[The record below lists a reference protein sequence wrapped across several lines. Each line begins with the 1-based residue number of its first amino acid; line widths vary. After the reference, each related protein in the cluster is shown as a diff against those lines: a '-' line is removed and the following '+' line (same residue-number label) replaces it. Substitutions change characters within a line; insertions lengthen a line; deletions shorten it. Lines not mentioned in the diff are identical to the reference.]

1 MKKFLNDIRS
11 AENPISGNRKII
23 NTIAILLLGIAL
35 GTFSKFLDFR
45 QAELPSVLMA
55 IDGALDVHN
64 FLGRFA
70 IWVLI
75 ALCISIYSNSAI
87 RASVNVFAFFAGM
100 VVSYYLYSN
109 YVAGFFP
116 RGIWDIDGIPQG
128 KRISL
133 KKFYDTLLA
142 KDELTQAPKGKD
154 KLFPDGDTVLSC
166 CIYSLY
172 ENVIEVLDT
181 YTGIDVMGEFYTTFL
196 RFTKGNAKEKGI
208 VLTPKHVTE
217 LFCDIAEFYSDRKFD
232 ENHQVLQHNLAFPL
246 NA

>member
-1 MKKFLNDIRS
+1 MNKFLNDIRS
-11 AENPISGNRKII
+11 AENPISSNRKII
-23 NTIAILLLGIAL
+23 NTIAVLFLGIAL

-87 RASVNVFAFFAGM
+87 RASVNVFVFFAGM

-116 RGIWDIDGIPQG
+116 RSYAMIWVGFTMISPFLAFVCWYAKG
-128 KRISL
+128 KSRPAFVLSVLILAVLSNMTFVYGWGYFKARSVL
-133 KKFYDTLLA
+133 ELIVFIIGLTVLRRDTL
-142 KDELTQAPKGKD
+142 KSS
-154 KLFPDGDTVLSC
+154 VLMGTIS
-166 CIYSLY
+166 IVFAFLLDM
-172 ENVIEVLDT
+172 VIPFHF
-181 YTGIDVMGEFYTTFL
+181 G
-196 RFTKGNAKEKGI
+196 
-208 VLTPKHVTE
+208 
-217 LFCDIAEFYSDRKFD
+217 
-232 ENHQVLQHNLAFPL
+232 
-246 NA
+246 

>member
-87 RASVNVFAFFAGM
+87 RASVNVFVFFAGM

-116 RGIWDIDGIPQG
+116 RSYAMIWVGFTMISPFLAFVCWYAKG
-128 KRISL
+128 KSRPAFVLSVLILAVLSNMTFVYGWGYFKARSVL
-133 KKFYDTLLA
+133 ELIVFIIGLTVLRRDTL
-142 KDELTQAPKGKD
+142 KSS
-154 KLFPDGDTVLSC
+154 VL
-166 CIYSLY
+166 
-172 ENVIEVLDT
+172 
-181 YTGIDVMGEFYTTFL
+181 MGTI
-196 RFTKGNAKEKGI
+196 GI
-208 VLTPKHVTE
+208 VL
-217 LFCDIAEFYSDRKFD
+217 A
-232 ENHQVLQHNLAFPL
+232 VLLDMVIPFHFG
-246 NA
+246 

>member
-87 RASVNVFAFFAGM
+87 RASVNVFVFFAGM

-116 RGIWDIDGIPQG
+116 RSYAMIWVGFTM
-128 KRISL
+128 ISP
-133 KKFYDTLLA
+133 FLA
-142 KDELTQAPKGKD
+142 FVCWYAKGKSRPA
-154 KLFPDGDTVLSC
+154 FVLS
-166 CIYSLY
+166 
-172 ENVIEVLDT
+172 VL
-181 YTGIDVMGEFYTTFL
+181 ILAVLSNMTFVYGWGYFKA
-196 RFTKGNAKEKGI
+196 RS
-208 VLTPKHVTE
+208 VL
-217 LFCDIAEFYSDRKFD
+217 
-232 ENHQVLQHNLAFPL
+232 
-246 NA
+246 

>member
-100 VVSYYLYSN
+100 VASYYFVFKLCRRIFSKKLRYDLVWLYHDFS
-109 YVAGFFP
+109 VL
-116 RGIWDIDGIPQG
+116 GICLLVCE
-128 KRISL
+128 R
-133 KKFYDTLLA
+133 KKQT
-142 KDELTQAPKGKD
+142 
-154 KLFPDGDTVLSC
+154 
-166 CIYSLY
+166 CIYAIS
-172 ENVIEVLDT
+172 
-181 YTGIDVMGEFYTTFL
+181 IDFSS
-196 RFTKGNAKEKGI
+196 I
-208 VLTPKHVTE
+208 V
-217 LFCDIAEFYSDRKFD
+217 
-232 ENHQVLQHNLAFPL
+232 
-246 NA
+246 

>member
-35 GTFSKFLDFR
+35 GYVFLKFLGIFV

-116 RGIWDIDGIPQG
+116 RSYAMIWVGFTM
-128 KRISL
+128 ISP
-133 KKFYDTLLA
+133 FLA
-142 KDELTQAPKGKD
+142 FVCWYAKGKSR
-154 KLFPDGDTVLSC
+154 P
-166 CIYSLY
+166 
-172 ENVIEVLDT
+172 
-181 YTGIDVMGEFYTTFL
+181 
-196 RFTKGNAKEKGI
+196 
-208 VLTPKHVTE
+208 
-217 LFCDIAEFYSDRKFD
+217 
-232 ENHQVLQHNLAFPL
+232 AFML
-246 NA
+246 

>member
-87 RASVNVFAFFAGM
+87 RASVNVFVFFAGM

-116 RGIWDIDGIPQG
+116 RSYAMIWVGFTMISPFLAFVCWYAKG
-128 KRISL
+128 KSRPAFVLSVLILAVLSNMTFVYGWGYFKARSVL
-133 KKFYDTLLA
+133 ELIVFIIGLTVLRRDTL
-142 KDELTQAPKGKD
+142 KSS
-154 KLFPDGDTVLSC
+154 VL
-166 CIYSLY
+166 
-172 ENVIEVLDT
+172 
-181 YTGIDVMGEFYTTFL
+181 MGTMFQ
-196 RFTKGNAKEKGI
+196 
-208 VLTPKHVTE
+208 
-217 LFCDIAEFYSDRKFD
+217 S
-232 ENHQVLQHNLAFPL
+232 
-246 NA
+246 

>member
-87 RASVNVFAFFAGM
+87 RASVNVFVFFAGM

-116 RGIWDIDGIPQG
+116 RSYAMIWVGFTMISPFLAFVCWYAKG
-128 KRISL
+128 KSRPAFVLSVLILAVLSNMTFVYGWEYFKARSVL
-133 KKFYDTLLA
+133 ELIVFIIGLTVLRRDTL
-142 KDELTQAPKGKD
+142 KSS
-154 KLFPDGDTVLSC
+154 VLMGTIS
-166 CIYSLY
+166 IVFAFLLDM
-172 ENVIEVLDT
+172 VIPFHF
-181 YTGIDVMGEFYTTFL
+181 G
-196 RFTKGNAKEKGI
+196 
-208 VLTPKHVTE
+208 
-217 LFCDIAEFYSDRKFD
+217 
-232 ENHQVLQHNLAFPL
+232 
-246 NA
+246 

>member
-87 RASVNVFAFFAGM
+87 RASVNVFVFFAGM

-116 RGIWDIDGIPQG
+116 RSYAMIWVGFTMISTFLAFVCWYAKG
-128 KRISL
+128 KSRPAFVLSVLILAVLSNMTFVYGWGYFKARSVL
-133 KKFYDTLLA
+133 ELIVFIIGLTVLRRDTL
-142 KDELTQAPKGKD
+142 KSS
-154 KLFPDGDTVLSC
+154 VL
-166 CIYSLY
+166 
-172 ENVIEVLDT
+172 
-181 YTGIDVMGEFYTTFL
+181 MGTIS
-196 RFTKGNAKEKGI
+196 I
-208 VLTPKHVTE
+208 VL
-217 LFCDIAEFYSDRKFD
+217 A
-232 ENHQVLQHNLAFPL
+232 VLLDMVIPFHFG
-246 NA
+246 